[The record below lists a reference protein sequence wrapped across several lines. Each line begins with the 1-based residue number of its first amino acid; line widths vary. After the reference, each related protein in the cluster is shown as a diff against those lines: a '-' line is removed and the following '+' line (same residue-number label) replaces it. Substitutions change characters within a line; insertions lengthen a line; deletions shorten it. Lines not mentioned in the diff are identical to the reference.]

1 MNDQIG
7 SVGPWAR
14 EKLDLLGSYLVE
26 YAKILRKQNFRGYV
40 YIDAFAGAGI
50 HHVRNQKPAR
60 DDLLQLQLFDTT
72 HLQDDSE
79 YQEFISGSPRVALE
93 LPYEFTYYVFVDTDP
108 QRIQELESLKREFP
122 SKPIRIH
129 RKNCNEYLRELLID
143 PRINWKEWRAVV
155 FLDPF
160 GMQVPWST
168 IESLAQTNSI
178 EIIVN
183 FPVGMAIQRLLRK
196 DGTFTTQ
203 QRWKLDEYFG
213 SEAWYEILYKPQPDL
228 FGEPIEK
235 IEASGKSLVDW
246 YCSSR
251 LRSCF
256 KFVTKARLIRNSR
269 RGHLYYLI
277 HAGPNET
284 GHRIANHILG
294 KM

>member
-26 YAKILRKQNFRGYV
+26 YAKILRKQNFRGYA
-40 YIDAFAGAGI
+40 YIDAFASAGI

-108 QRIQELESLKREFP
+108 QRIQELASLKREFP

-143 PRINWKEWRAVV
+143 PRINWKEWRAIV

-160 GMQVPWST
+160 GMQMPWST

-183 FPVGMAIQRLLRK
+183 FPVGWQFRDCYAKTVHSQPNSAGNLTSTSGRKRGTKFSTNHNQTYLESQSKRLK
-196 DGTFTTQ
+196 
-203 QRWKLDEYFG
+203 
-213 SEAWYEILYKPQPDL
+213 
-228 FGEPIEK
+228 
-235 IEASGKSLVDW
+235 
-246 YCSSR
+246 
-251 LRSCF
+251 
-256 KFVTKARLIRNSR
+256 
-269 RGHLYYLI
+269 HL
-277 HAGPNET
+277 GN
-284 GHRIANHILG
+284 R
-294 KM
+294 